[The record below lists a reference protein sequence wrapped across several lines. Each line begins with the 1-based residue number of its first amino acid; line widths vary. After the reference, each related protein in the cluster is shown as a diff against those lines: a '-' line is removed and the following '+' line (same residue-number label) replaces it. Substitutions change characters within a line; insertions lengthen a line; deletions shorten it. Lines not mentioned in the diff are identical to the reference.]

1 MTTMETQDP
10 EINTDSTSQNSTHA
24 SKAFWS
30 AMSRAQLE
38 MRSPEKKGYNPH
50 FKSSY
55 IRLEEIL
62 HGPVKT
68 MNKHGLSVSQWPT
81 YMEGAAL
88 VTTVISH
95 SSGERIQHD
104 LRLPCEGNVQKIGS
118 AISYARRYA
127 LQSILGIA
135 GEDDDG
141 NAASQPKKPTKRTVK
156 KAAIQKPKDDEFGDL
171 A

>member
-1 MTTMETQDP
+1 METQNP
-10 EINTDSTSQNSTHA
+10 EANTSSTSQSSTGA
-24 SKAFWS
+24 SSEFWS

-38 MRSPEKKGYNPH
+38 MRSPEKKGWNPH

-62 HGPVKT
+62 SGPVKV
-68 MNKHGLSVSQWPT
+68 MNKYGLSVSQWPT
-81 YMEGAAL
+81 CQDGA
-88 VTTVISH
+88 VIVKTCISH
-95 SSGERIQHD
+95 DSGQNIQHD
-104 LRLPCEGNVQKIGS
+104 LRLPCDANVQKIGS

-141 NAASQPKKPTKRTVK
+141 NAASATKKPTKKVYK
-156 KAAIQKPKDDEFGDL
+156 KASVQQPSTDDEFGNL

>member
-1 MTTMETQDP
+1 M
-10 EINTDSTSQNSTHA
+10 
-24 SKAFWS
+24 
-30 AMSRAQLE
+30 
-38 MRSPEKKGYNPH
+38 
-50 FKSSY
+50 
-55 IRLEEIL
+55 
-62 HGPVKT
+62 
-68 MNKHGLSVSQWPT
+68 SQWPT

-141 NAASQPKKPTKRTVK
+141 NAASQTKKPTKRTVK

>member
-1 MTTMETQDP
+1 
-10 EINTDSTSQNSTHA
+10 
-24 SKAFWS
+24 
-30 AMSRAQLE
+30 MSRAQLE
-38 MRSPEKKGYNPH
+38 MKSPEKKGYNPH

-62 HGPVKT
+62 SGPVKV

-81 YMEGAAL
+81 CQDGA
-88 VTTVISH
+88 VIVKTCISH
-95 SSGERIQHD
+95 DSGQNIQHD
-104 LRLPCEGNVQKIGS
+104 LRLPCDANVQKIGS

-141 NAASQPKKPTKRTVK
+141 NAASETRKPTKKVFK
-156 KAAIQKPKDDEFGDL
+156 KAPVQQPSTDDEFGNL